1 MSIKDLFN
9 NFLNKGDDSELMNNE
24 IKKIDDLDSLLY
36 EDDEQVAAYYI
47 GAYMRC

>member
-24 IKKIDDLDSLLY
+24 IKKIDDLDSLY
-36 EDDEQVAAYYI
+36 EDDEQIAYYL
-47 GAYMRC
+47 GAYTRC